1 MYPESVLFK
10 FLTVYCISGFL
21 ILGLDVTEL
30 RSELLTRTE
39 AIKIALEKNPEVT
52 AARKDWEIARARL
65 TQARALPD
73 PELKLEYEELP
84 GVSRFGKFGERNIGL
99 TQRVEFPV
107 KWWLRNR
114 AASRGADAV
123 RMAVFETTKLEV
135 ATRVK
140 ITYDRVLMGQKVL
153 EYTEKNLQLAQDL
166 LHKANVR
173 FEAGDVP
180 QLEVLR
186 AEVETGRA
194 ENRVTMARNGLSVSR
209 AELNTLLAREI
220 HTPLEVTDDFS
231 YLPIEVDLEKLIDLA
246 LEHRPDLL
254 GAGLKVAA
262 AHSNQ
267 SAAVSSIMPDLN
279 IGVFRQRIRG
289 DVDNGNFWHV
299 VLGIDVPIWAMFRQR
314 GEIAQASAETA
325 RAAAE
330 ENALRYQV
338 LLEVKS
344 AFLDLKSTEDQVQLF
359 QNRILREA
367 KRAHE
372 VASMSYQEGKAS
384 YLELLEAQRALT
396 ETSVEYAQALFNHR
410 SALAALERAVG
421 GNLPE

>member
-1 MYPESVLFK
+1 
-10 FLTVYCISGFL
+10 
-21 ILGLDVTEL
+21 
-30 RSELLTRTE
+30 
-39 AIKIALEKNPEVT
+39 
-52 AARKDWEIARARL
+52 
-65 TQARALPD
+65 
-73 PELKLEYEELP
+73 
-84 GVSRFGKFGERNIGL
+84 
-99 TQRVEFPV
+99 
-107 KWWLRNR
+107 
-114 AASRGADAV
+114 
-123 RMAVFETTKLEV
+123 
-135 ATRVK
+135 
-140 ITYDRVLMGQKVL
+140 
-153 EYTEKNLQLAQDL
+153 
-166 LHKANVR
+166 VR

-186 AEVETGRA
+186 AGVGTGRA
-194 ENRVTMARNGLSVSR
+194 ENRVIMARNGLSVSR
-209 AELNTLLAREI
+209 AKLNTLLAREI

-246 LEHRPDLL
+246 LERRPDLL
-254 GAGLKVAA
+254 GAGLKVARS
-262 AHSNQ
+262 HSNQ

-289 DVDNGNFWHV
+289 DVDNDNFWHV

-367 KRAHE
+367 KRAHK

-396 ETSVEYAQALFNHR
+396 ETRVEYAQALFNHR